1 MIYTFKEKIKAYVEI
16 TRPWWIPVL
25 LPVLLGPAF
34 IANNGYPP
42 ALKTLFAVISF
53 SLLKCSATVFN
64 DYSDRNLDKM
74 IHEKRP
80 IPSGRISQTE
90 ALVFGTVLMAVG
102 LISAIFVNPT
112 FFFLGIFSFL
122 FYLLHIWKIKRSVSV
137 PGIATMGT
145 NFSVSLIV
153 LGGWTIVSP
162 INLLSIYLTF
172 LVFLWDLSHDTTSA
186 IRDYY
191 GDKSERLPSFAVAFG
206 NKNAAKIAGLLFLI
220 VLCMS
225 IHFGTIFEIDYF
237 SHVILIIGLI
247 TAFYLFHLVRD
258 PNINNAVA
266 AHKILSLYI
275 IGFFAIIIIFF
286 SLMKQ

>member
-1 MIYTFKEKIKAYVEI
+1 MINTLKQKILAYIEI

-25 LPVLLGPAF
+25 LPVLIGPAF

-64 DYSDRNLDKM
+64 DFFDRDLDKM
-74 IHEKRP
+74 IHGKRP
-80 IPSGRISQTE
+80 IPSGRISQKE
-90 ALVFGTVLMAVG
+90 ALVFAAVLMAIG
-102 LISAIFVNPT
+102 LFSAIFVNPT
-112 FFFLGIFSFL
+112 FFFLAVLSSL
-122 FYLLHIWKIKRSVSV
+122 FYILHIWKIKRNVSI

-153 LGGWTIVSP
+153 LGGWAIVSP
-162 INLLSIYLTF
+162 INLLSIYLTL

-186 IRDYY
+186 IRDFE
-191 GDKSERLPSFAVAFG
+191 GDKSEGMPSFAVAFG
-206 NKNAAKIAGLLFLI
+206 NKKAAEIAAVLFLI

-225 IHFGTIFEIDYF
+225 LHFGAIFEIDYF
-237 SHVILIIGLI
+237 SHIILIIGLI
-247 TAFYLFHLVRD
+247 TAFYLIHLVKD

-275 IGFFAIIIIFF
+275 IGFFASIIIFF
-286 SLMKQ
+286 SLMNR